1 MNRYKITY
9 SLKNETGYIDAS
21 IVERDECSAKK
32 ALKAMLKEEGKK
44 LDGISE
50 ITVQSVNL
58 PATKQQE
65 REALEEIKA
74 IVASLG
80 ETSYLATAFEG
91 CFEDAENNIDDDAAY
106 SMKDRWVSSEEKLA
120 AANKKISNME
130 LDNRDLRLALEKA
143 KQEAADAQQA
153 LRDKTLSPDD
163 MEDVQALV
171 QQDIFDLESNLK
183 EAAQAIVQHADKP
196 ESEEFKQAVRDHRNL
211 AGKLEYYKALN
222 NRIIAAQKAG
232 A

>member
-32 ALKAMLKEEGKK
+32 ALKVMLKEEGKK

-50 ITVQSVNL
+50 ITIQAANL

-91 CFEDAENNIDDDAAY
+91 CFEDAENNIEDDAAY

-120 AANKKISNME
+120 AANKKISNIE

-171 QQDIFDLESNLK
+171 QQDIFTLDEESK
-183 EAAQAIVQHADKP
+183 AAAKAIVEHADKP
-196 ESEEFKQAVRDHRNL
+196 ESKEFKQAVRDHRNIT
-211 AGKLEYYKALN
+211 GKLEYYKALN
-222 NRIIAAQKAG
+222 SRIIAAQRAG

>member
-80 ETSYLATAFEG
+80 ETSYLATALEG